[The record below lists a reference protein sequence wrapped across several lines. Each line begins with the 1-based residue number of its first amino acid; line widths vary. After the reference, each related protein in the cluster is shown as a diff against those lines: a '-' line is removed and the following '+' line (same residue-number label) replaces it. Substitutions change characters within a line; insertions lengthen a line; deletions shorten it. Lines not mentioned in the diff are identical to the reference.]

1 MLESMTLDV
10 AWVLFAVCAGVIGVA
25 GVRLAGL
32 VDRIADRTGLGEAV
46 AGAVLMGLTTSLSG
60 SVLSVSAAVSGDA
73 ELAMSNAVGGIA
85 VQTLFLA
92 VADIAYRRAN
102 LEHAAASIGN
112 MIQGALLMAQM
123 SWLLVAFAMPQWT
136 VGHVHVVT
144 PLLLASY
151 VYGLRLVRQTQAQ
164 PMWTPARTHETRVD
178 EPEEANQRES
188 LAGQV
193 VAFLLLAATIGT
205 AGYVL
210 ERSASVIVSQ
220 TMLEA
225 ALVGTLFTAVV
236 TSLPELVTTVA
247 AVRNGSL
254 TLAVSGIIGGNA
266 FDTLFAAFS
275 DVAYGEGS
283 IYHAV
288 SSTVVFWTALGVLMT
303 AVLLMGLIRREER
316 GPGRIGFESAAM
328 IVLYVL
334 GVTVVVAGT

>member
-10 AWVLFAVCAGVIGVA
+10 AWVLFALCAGVIGVA

-85 VQTLFLA
+85 AQTLFLA

-112 MIQGALLMAQM
+112 MIQGSLLMAQM

-188 LAGQV
+188 LDRSSPSSCSRPPSGPP
-193 VAFLLLAATIGT
+193 ATCWRGALRSSSPRRCSRPLWSAPCSPRWSPRCPSWSPPSRPCAT
-205 AGYVL
+205 A
-210 ERSASVIVSQ
+210 R
-220 TMLEA
+220 
-225 ALVGTLFTAVV
+225 
-236 TSLPELVTTVA
+236 
-247 AVRNGSL
+247 
-254 TLAVSGIIGGNA
+254 
-266 FDTLFAAFS
+266 
-275 DVAYGEGS
+275 
-283 IYHAV
+283 
-288 SSTVVFWTALGVLMT
+288 
-303 AVLLMGLIRREER
+303 
-316 GPGRIGFESAAM
+316 
-328 IVLYVL
+328 
-334 GVTVVVAGT
+334 